1 MKLRVLLMTISATV
15 LLAACGGG
23 KEEAD
28 RAEAEARAAKAARLA
43 YEGEILA
50 WRDERAARLQRPDGW
65 LSLVGMH
72 WLTPGATYVG
82 SAQDNGTRLTI
93 GPAQIGMLS
102 LGKDGQATLK
112 LHPGVETEVTIDG
125 QVPAAGALVPLVPD
139 SQGTATVV
147 GFNKG
152 DASFILIERAG
163 RYGLRVRNA
172 FARTRTAFPGLDY
185 FDINPGMRFVAKF
198 DAHPA
203 GQTVEIVNVLG
214 MIEAM
219 PNPGTLTFSV
229 PVKNEAGE
237 VVNREFKMQAVDEG
251 DGRLFFTFADR
262 TSGHETYAASRMV
275 YADAAGKDGTTV
287 LDFNKAYNP
296 PCAFTAYSTCPMPLP
311 DNRLDL
317 RVEAGE
323 KKPRPFPE

>member
-1 MKLRVLLMTISATV
+1 MTLRLLSLISLSL

-23 KEEAD
+23 EQEAAQ
-28 RAEAEARAAKAARLA
+28 AEAEARTAKAARLA
-43 YEGEILA
+43 HEGEILA
-50 WRDERAARLQRPDGW
+50 WRDERVARLTRPDGW

-72 WLTPGATYVG
+72 WVTPGSTYVG
-82 SAQDNGTRLTI
+82 SAKDNGTRLSV
-93 GPAQIGMLS
+93 GPAQIGMFT
-102 LGKDGQATLK
+102 LGKDGVATLR

-125 QVPAAGALVPLVPD
+125 QVPEAEAEVVLVPD
-139 SQGTATVV
+139 SQGKATVV

-172 FARTRTAFPGLDY
+172 FARTRTTFPGLDY
-185 FDINPGMRFVAKF
+185 FDINPDMRFVAKF
-198 DAHPA
+198 EPHPP

-214 MIEAM
+214 MIEKMA
-219 PNPGTLTFSV
+219 NPGTLTFSA

-237 VVNREFKMQAVDEG
+237 TVQREFRMQAVDEG
-251 DGRLFFTFADR
+251 DGRLFFTFSDR
-262 TSGHETYAASRMV
+262 TSGHETYSASRMV
-275 YADAAGKDGTTV
+275 YADPAGSDGTTV

-296 PCAFTAYSTCPMPLP
+296 PCAFIPYSTCPMPLP
-311 DNRLDL
+311 ENRLDL
-317 RVEAGE
+317 RIDAGE

>member
-1 MKLRVLLMTISATV
+1 MEHNVDAVVAGVGTGGTLTGLSRFFARVSPPTEMVLADPAGSIVADYIQSGHYGKAGSWLVEGIGEDFIPPVADLARVKKGYSIPDKEAFNVCRDLLRKEGIMAGTSSGTLI
-15 LLAACGGG
+15 AAALRYCREQ
-23 KEEAD
+23 KQ
-28 RAEAEARAAKAARLA
+28 ARR
-43 YEGEILA
+43 
-50 WRDERAARLQRPDGW
+50 
-65 LSLVGMH
+65 V
-72 WLTPGATYVG
+72 
-82 SAQDNGTRLTI
+82 
-93 GPAQIGMLS
+93 
-102 LGKDGQATLK
+102 
-112 LHPGVETEVTIDG
+112 VT
-125 QVPAAGALVPLVPD
+125 LVPD
-139 SQGTATVV
+139 SRGTATVV

-172 FARTRTAFPGLDY
+172 FAKTRTTFPGLDY
-185 FDINPGMRFVAKF
+185 FDINPEMRFVAKF

-214 MIEAM
+214 MIEKVA
-219 PNPGTLTFSV
+219 NPGTLTFTA

-237 VVNREFKMQAVDEG
+237 TVEREFRMQAVDEG

-275 YADAAGKDGTTV
+275 YADPPGSDGTTV

-296 PCAFTAYSTCPMPLP
+296 PCAFTPYSTCPMPLP

>member
-1 MKLRVLLMTISATV
+1 MNLRALSLMTLT
-15 LLAACGGG
+15 LMLAACGSG
-23 KEEAD
+23 EQEAAKAD
-28 RAEAEARAAKAARLA
+28 AEARAAKAARLA
-43 YEGEILA
+43 HEGEILA
-50 WRDERAARLQRPDGW
+50 WRDERVAKLTRPDGW

-72 WLTPGATYVG
+72 WLTPGSTYVG
-82 SAQDNGTRLTI
+82 SAQDNGTRLAM
-93 GPAQIGMLS
+93 GPAQLGMFTLD
-102 LGKDGQATLK
+102 KDGVATLR

-125 QVPAAGALVPLVPD
+125 QVPEPEAVVTLVPD
-139 SQGTATVV
+139 SRGAPTVV

-172 FARTRTAFPGLDY
+172 FARTRTSFPGLDY
-185 FDINPGMRFVAKF
+185 FDINPAMRFVAKF
-198 DAHPA
+198 DAHPP

-214 MIEAM
+214 MVEKMA
-219 PNPGTLTFSV
+219 NPGTLTFTA
-229 PVKNEAGE
+229 PAKNEAGE
-237 VVNREFKMQAVDEG
+237 TVEREFRMQAVDEG

-275 YADAAGKDGTTV
+275 YADPAGRDGTTV

-296 PCAFTAYSTCPMPLP
+296 PCAFTPYSTCPMPLP
-311 DNRLDL
+311 ENRLDL

>member
-1 MKLRVLLMTISATV
+1 MKLRVLLMTMTLV
-15 LLAACGGG
+15 LAACGGG
-23 KEEAD
+23 EEEAAKAD
-28 RAEAEARAAKAARLA
+28 AEARAAKAARLA

-50 WRDERAARLQRPDGW
+50 WRDERLARLQRPDGW

-82 SAQDNGTRLTI
+82 SADDNGTRLSV
-93 GPAQIGMLS
+93 GPAQVGMLS
-102 LGKDGQATLK
+102 LGKDGVATLK
-112 LHPGVETEVTIDG
+112 LHPGVESEVTIDG
-125 QVPAAGALVPLVPD
+125 QVPEPEALVTLVPD
-139 SQGTATVV
+139 SRGTATVV

-172 FARTRTAFPGLDY
+172 FAKTRTAFPGLDY
-185 FDINPGMRFVAKF
+185 FDINPQMRFVAKF
-198 DAHPA
+198 DAHPP

-214 MIEAM
+214 MIEKMA
-219 PNPGTLTFSV
+219 NPGTLTFTA

-237 VVNREFKMQAVDEG
+237 VVDREFRMQAVDEG

-275 YADAAGKDGTTV
+275 YADPPGSDGTTV

-296 PCAFTAYSTCPMPLP
+296 PCAFTPYSTCPMPLP
-311 DNRLDL
+311 ENRLDL

>member
-1 MKLRVLLMTISATV
+1 MNLRALSLMTLTL
-15 LLAACGGG
+15 LLAACGGD
-23 KEEAD
+23 EREAAKAD
-28 RAEAEARAAKAARLA
+28 AEARAAKAARLA

-50 WRDERAARLQRPDGW
+50 WRDERVARLTRPDGW

-72 WLTPGATYVG
+72 WVTPGSTYVG
-82 SAQDNGTRLTI
+82 SAQDNGTRLSM
-93 GPAQIGMLS
+93 GPAQLGMFTLD
-102 LGKDGQATLK
+102 KDGVATLR
-112 LHPGVETEVTIDG
+112 LHPGVEAEVTVDG
-125 QVPAAGALVPLVPD
+125 QVPEPEAVVTLVPD
-139 SQGTATVV
+139 SRGTPTVV
-147 GFNKG
+147 AFNKG

-172 FARTRTAFPGLDY
+172 FARTRTSFPGLDY
-185 FDINPGMRFVAKF
+185 FDINPAMRFVAKF
-198 DAHPA
+198 DAHPP

-214 MIEAM
+214 MVEKMA
-219 PNPGTLTFSV
+219 NPGTLTFTA
-229 PVKNEAGE
+229 PVTNEAGE
-237 VVNREFKMQAVDEG
+237 TVEREFRMQAVDEG

-275 YADAAGKDGTTV
+275 YADPAGTDGTTV

-296 PCAFTAYSTCPMPLP
+296 PCAFTPYSTCPMPLP
-311 DNRLDL
+311 ENRLDL